1 MEHKMYPVIDMY
13 ATGRNIQRLRRER
26 GLTVR
31 DLQNYFG
38 FEDPRAI
45 YKWQQGKSIPSVDNL
60 YALSALLEVPMEDIL
75 VNASCKL
82 NIRSFEQYAE
92 PGCSVIFYRLLQLE
106 RSGFYAPVR
115 LTLPVTLG
123 ALT

>member
-1 MEHKMYPVIDMY
+1 MEQKLFPVIDMY

-31 DLQNYFG
+31 DLQIYFG

-45 YKWQQGKSIPSVDNL
+45 YKWQQGQSIPSVDNL

-82 NIRSFEQYAE
+82 NIRSFEQNAE

-115 LTLPVTLG
+115 LTLPFTLG
-123 ALT
+123 ALA